1 MRSTHKARLVNGTS
15 PSAARS
21 PWSRSLM
28 MVVNRLLIFVIA
40 AWRCERNH
48 RQEDADSP
56 STRAKAIITAS
67 LSAFTDTANCVMPA
81 DWLWPPGICQRQE
94 GGQSSQSRRPG
105 RRVSAWGMTET
116 SQRSGDIPQRALYV
130 NRSREA
136 ADSSR

>member
-1 MRSTHKARLVNGTS
+1 MRSTHKARLTNGTS

-21 PWSRSLM
+21 PLSRSLLR
-28 MVVNRLLIFVIA
+28 VVNGLLIFVIA

-56 STRAKAIITAS
+56 SARAKAIITTS
-67 LSAFTDTANCVMPA
+67 LSAFTDTANCVTTA
-81 DWLWPPGICQRQE
+81 DWLWPSGRCQRQA

-116 SQRSGDIPQRALYV
+116 SQLSRDITQRGLDV